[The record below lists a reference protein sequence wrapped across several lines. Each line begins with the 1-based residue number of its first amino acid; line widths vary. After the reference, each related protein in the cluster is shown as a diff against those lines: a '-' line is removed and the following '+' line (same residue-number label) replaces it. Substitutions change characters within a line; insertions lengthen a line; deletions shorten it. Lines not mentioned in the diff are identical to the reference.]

1 MEKSKAEE
9 SLWWKRKK
17 YRPKEERKSTTLAR
31 KEKNPSWK
39 RLAVAELHAGVQ
51 ISNKEVA
58 VKTKF
63 AIHNVKNEVSFPFC
77 MPCYKNMN
85 NRLECNFESCRS
97 ICCLAPQHI
106 FRFFHF
112 RQGFF
117 LCLWQLCSLLC
128 RPPQRSLSDR
138 DIKKGVSNG
147 LLFPGNLDPSSLTP
161 GGPVV
166 LLVWGFKRRRD
177 NLLAWRELFANLYE
191 LKSCIRFWE
200 EYNHFERIYRV
211 FRFDRFL
218 SNLAKTFRE

>member
-1 MEKSKAEE
+1 MLRLDFNAIPIFCLHRALRKIHTWKLFAYRIFAHGKIKSGRK
-9 SLWWKRKK
+9 SLVKKKK

-112 RQGFF
+112 RRGFF

-128 RPPQRSLSDR
+128 RPPQRS
-138 DIKKGVSNG
+138 
-147 LLFPGNLDPSSLTP
+147 T
-161 GGPVV
+161 
-166 LLVWGFKRRRD
+166 
-177 NLLAWRELFANLYE
+177 
-191 LKSCIRFWE
+191 
-200 EYNHFERIYRV
+200 ER
-211 FRFDRFL
+211 
-218 SNLAKTFRE
+218 

>member
-1 MEKSKAEE
+1 M
-9 SLWWKRKK
+9 
-17 YRPKEERKSTTLAR
+17 
-31 KEKNPSWK
+31 
-39 RLAVAELHAGVQ
+39 V
-51 ISNKEVA
+51 
-58 VKTKF
+58 
-63 AIHNVKNEVSFPFC
+63 
-77 MPCYKNMN
+77 
-85 NRLECNFESCRS
+85 
-97 ICCLAPQHI
+97 
-106 FRFFHF
+106 
-112 RQGFF
+112 F

-218 SNLAKTFRE
+218 SNFAKHSGNNDKRKCVGKFWYLKFCLVTSIYATPRIFLATPTSDTVHLRDTTHIFSYSNFRYRYLDNPSEYRKSLTHCCWLMPCEWDCAAILLVLWHSIPDKFNRRTWHRLLTLP

>member
-1 MEKSKAEE
+1 M
-9 SLWWKRKK
+9 
-17 YRPKEERKSTTLAR
+17 
-31 KEKNPSWK
+31 
-39 RLAVAELHAGVQ
+39 AELHAGVQ

-58 VKTKF
+58 IKTKF
-63 AIHNVKNEVSFPFC
+63 ATHNVKNEVSFSFC

-112 RQGFF
+112 RRGFF

-218 SNLAKTFRE
+218 SNFAKTFRE

>member
-1 MEKSKAEE
+1 MLRLDFHVISIFCLHRALHKNSHVEALCLQNLCSWKNQKRKKVFGEKE
-9 SLWWKRKK
+9 KK
-17 YRPKEERKSTTLAR
+17 YRPKEERKNTTLAR

-63 AIHNVKNEVSFPFC
+63 AIHNVKNDVSFPFC

-112 RQGFF
+112 RRGFF

-128 RPPQRSLSDR
+128 RPPQRSTERSRL
-138 DIKKGVSNG
+138 KKNKKQKNVSAT
-147 LLFPGNLDPSSLTP
+147 FNL
-161 GGPVV
+161 
-166 LLVWGFKRRRD
+166 
-177 NLLAWRELFANLYE
+177 
-191 LKSCIRFWE
+191 C
-200 EYNHFERIYRV
+200 
-211 FRFDRFL
+211 
-218 SNLAKTFRE
+218 